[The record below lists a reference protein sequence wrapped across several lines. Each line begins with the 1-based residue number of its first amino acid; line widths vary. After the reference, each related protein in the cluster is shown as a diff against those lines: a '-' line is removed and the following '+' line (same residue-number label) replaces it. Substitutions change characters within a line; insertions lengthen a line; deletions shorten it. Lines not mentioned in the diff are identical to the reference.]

1 MTKEEEEETGTA
13 SRGGEWKN
21 REANDI
27 VKVHDIPEKMTA
39 ANSPKSILCSALSAS
54 HLQASP
60 LNVNQRVIPKPSL
73 CYTQSPRP
81 HLVLLSNV
89 LTLLLPQHVPG
100 GEP

>member
-39 ANSPKSILCSALSAS
+39 ANSPMSILCSALSAKSFTSITFKCEPAS
-54 HLQASP
+54 H
-60 LNVNQRVIPKPSL
+60 
-73 CYTQSPRP
+73 
-81 HLVLLSNV
+81 
-89 LTLLLPQHVPG
+89 PQT
-100 GEP
+100 